1 MTHTPPLSPLR
12 EGSLPAST
20 SVADVMEFSFPT
32 PRYEIRIAD
41 IYPSLI
47 NFGNEL
53 LPAEEEAL
61 IGEVAPPKPATI
73 ALAPLLRNVATL
85 PSFFP

>member
-1 MTHTPPLSPLR
+1 MDLSLPPL
-12 EGSLPAST
+12 
-20 SVADVMEFSFPT
+20 ME
-32 PRYEIRIAD
+32 EIRMAD
-41 IYPSLI
+41 LYPSLI

-85 PSFFP
+85 PSFCHNPLGF